1 MDKNVQ
7 CELLASTHTYMHTL
21 THMHTH
27 VQTHN
32 THTRIYN
39 VKIQSVEQIGSGG
52 ISKKVRVEVQ
62 LWRLRLWLEVFSA
75 LTGPPALST
84 E

>member
-1 MDKNVQ
+1 MMDKNAQ

-52 ISKKVRVEVQ
+52 YQQEGESGG
-62 LWRLRLWLEVFSA
+62 SA
-75 LTGPPALST
+75 LETRALVGGLLCFDWSSCP
-84 E
+84 EH